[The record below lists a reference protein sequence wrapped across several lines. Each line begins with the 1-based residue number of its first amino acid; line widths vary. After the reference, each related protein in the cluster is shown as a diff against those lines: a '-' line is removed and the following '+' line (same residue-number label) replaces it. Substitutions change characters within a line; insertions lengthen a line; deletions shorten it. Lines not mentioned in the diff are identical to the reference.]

1 MGRFD
6 SVNIS
11 GPDDPQLVALLAG
24 ARGANRGFRDSEE
37 FWEKAFYAADQAA
50 DKQNGF
56 TPADHIDLQQS
67 GDSVT
72 AMTWRAI
79 SGVVAAASG
88 LTGKDLEIAT
98 TEVWQRWLEGKHIK
112 EETSGHPMYETTRR
126 MRFEA
131 AEKTHK
137 GAVKVIIN
145 DLEV

>member
-1 MGRFD
+1 MSRFD

-37 FWEKAFYAADQAA
+37 FWVEAFDAADQEV

-56 TPADHIDLQQS
+56 TPADHIALQQS

-88 LTGKDLEIAT
+88 LTGKDLEAAT
-98 TEVWQRWLEGKHIK
+98 TEIWQRWLDGEHIK
-112 EETSGHPMYETTRR
+112 EETSGHPMYEITRR

-131 AEKTHK
+131 AEEAHR
-137 GAVKVIIN
+137 GAVKVIIH